1 MIPNVPLDIVKA
13 MMFQFSLVDKA
24 KQWYHALPRN
34 TIHTWADM
42 VKEFY
47 DQYFPYGKISLVK
60 KEIGEFR
67 VGESETLWQA
77 WRRYQDLLLKCP

>member
-1 MIPNVPLDIVKA
+1 
-13 MMFQFSLVDKA
+13 
-24 KQWYHALPRN
+24 
-34 TIHTWADM
+34 M

-67 VGESETLWQA
+67 VGESEILWQA
-77 WRRYQDLLLKCP
+77 WRRYQDLLLKCPQHGLSDDDTMQNFYT